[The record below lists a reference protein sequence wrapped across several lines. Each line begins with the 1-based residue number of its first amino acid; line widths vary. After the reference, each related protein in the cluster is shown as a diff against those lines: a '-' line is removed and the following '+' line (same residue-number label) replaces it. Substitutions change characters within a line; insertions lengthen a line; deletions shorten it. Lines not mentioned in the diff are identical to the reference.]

1 MLRFRSS
8 ASQAKGCPTD
18 AVTSI
23 LRTHG
28 VLAIVRFHERADLE
42 GTLAALFEGGVVA
55 VEVTLDTPGALQAI
69 EHAARSGVMIGA
81 GTVVTA
87 EEARACADRGARF
100 VVSPGL
106 QREVV
111 EAAFERSIVPLPGV
125 LTPTEILM
133 AHSLGLDAVKLFPA
147 SFGGP
152 SYLRT
157 LRGPFSS
164 TAFVPTGGIELD
176 QVPGYLHAG
185 AACVGLGSSLV
196 GSHPSRSTADLESL
210 VGRARQAMA
219 DAATATMKST
229 T

>member
-1 MLRFRSS
+1 M
-8 ASQAKGCPTD
+8 
-18 AVTSI
+18 
-23 LRTHG
+23 
-28 VLAIVRFHERADLE
+28 
-42 GTLAALFEGGVVA
+42 
-55 VEVTLDTPGALQAI
+55 TLDTPGALRRDRARG
-69 EHAARSGVMIGA
+69 RSGGIASGRA
-81 GTVVTA
+81 RLLTA

-111 EAAFERSIVPLPGV
+111 EAALERSILPLPGV

-185 AACVGLGSSLV
+185 AACVGLGSSLM
-196 GSHPSRSTADLESL
+196 GSRPATIDRGFRITRRQSSAGD
-210 VGRARQAMA
+210 GRCRNGDDEEHDMTVPF
-219 DAATATMKST
+219 DVIGLGRRCCR
-229 T
+229 